1 MSDAIHELYQ
11 KQVYPPMS
19 HPLSDP
25 AVSAVAAKMG
35 GLEVPHPRRARILEI
50 GCCSGHNL
58 IPLAQRWP
66 KSHFIGIDL
75 AERSIAEAR
84 VRTVAVGLGNIDFQ
98 AVDLMDFEPTDGPF
112 GFIIAHGFF
121 SWVPDEVKATL
132 LLFCRKYLSPAGI
145 ATISFN
151 LECGWKPRLPVIA
164 KVRAIQQAGGGDEM
178 SALEIL
184 KTITD
189 PSDPASA
196 IIEDMLARG
205 PSILA
210 FDDFS
215 PVNDPWPLDHFV
227 KAAGNAGLRWLG
239 ESDPAGNIP
248 SELSDEFLL
257 ELRNQVQDPLDFQS
271 EVDEALGRTFR
282 SGVLCRDD
290 APVEGRV
297 SLEKMLDF
305 SLRGGA
311 SPVNSAAKKIFQVVR
326 GFAPAAI
333 SAEELLALLPDH
345 EVQSVAK
352 LIFDGITRGWLRPRI
367 EPVSYVA
374 SLPELPCLDP
384 FRLLCAREN
393 LPLVDAWHQPCAF
406 PAAHYQVLAAMEGR
420 LSLPELAE
428 FAKLRCPDL
437 DFGPWIAHLAE
448 RGFFS

>member
-25 AVSAVAAKMG
+25 AVSAVAAKIG
-35 GLEVPHPRRARILEI
+35 GLEVPHPQRARILEI

-66 KSHFIGIDL
+66 ESHFTGIDL
-75 AERSIAEAR
+75 AERSITEAR
-84 VRTVAVGLGNIDFQ
+84 ERAAAVGLANINFQ
-98 AVDLMDFEPTDGPF
+98 AVDLMDFEPSDGPF
-112 GFIIAHGFF
+112 DFIIAHGFF

-132 LLFCRKYLSPAGI
+132 LLFCRKHLSPAGI

-164 KVRAIQQAGGGDEM
+164 KVRAIQQAGGGNEV

-196 IIEDMLARG
+196 IIEDMLDRG

-210 FDDFS
+210 FDDFG
-215 PVNDPWPLDHFV
+215 PVNDPWPLDRFV
-227 KAAGNAGLRWLG
+227 SAAGNAGLRWLG
-239 ESDPAGNIP
+239 ESDPGANIP

-257 ELRNQVQDPLDFQS
+257 ELRNQVQDPLGFQAA
-271 EVDEALGRTFR
+271 VDEALGRTFR

-290 APVEGRV
+290 APVSGKV
-297 SLEKMLDF
+297 SLEKMLEF
-305 SLRGGA
+305 SLRAGT
-311 SPVNSAAKKIFQVVR
+311 SPADPAAKEIFQAIR
-326 GFAPAAI
+326 GFAPESI
-333 SAEELLALLPDH
+333 SAKKWLALLPDH
-345 EVQSVAK
+345 EVRSVAK

-367 EPVSYVA
+367 EPVGYDA
-374 SLPELPCLDP
+374 SPPEFPCLDA
-384 FRLLCAREN
+384 FRLLCARQS
-393 LPLVDAWHQPCAF
+393 LPVVDAWHQPCAF
-406 PAAHYQVLAAMEGR
+406 PATHYEVLAAMEGR
-420 LSLPELAE
+420 LSLWELAE
-428 FAKLRCPDL
+428 LSKLRCPDL
-437 DFGPWIAHLAE
+437 DFEPWIAHLAE
-448 RGFFS
+448 RGLFS